1 MLDYPVLLLFPAAL
15 MIAAVSDVLTMT
27 IPNRLSLALIA
38 AFPIAAFMAGLPM
51 ATALM
56 HLAAFAIVLVLCFGL
71 FSVNLLGGGDAKLLA
86 TSALWIGMDQLLPF
100 VVMVTLFGGALAVL
114 ILAFRRLPVSALP
127 VPEWTLRLQKS
138 GGGIPYGLAIC
149 AGGLYI
155 YPKTEIFRA
164 LVV

>member
-1 MLDYPVLLLFPAAL
+1 MLDYPVLLLFPVAL
-15 MIAAVSDVLTMT
+15 MIAAVSDIMTMT

-56 HLAAFAIVLVLCFGL
+56 HLAAFAIVLALCFGL

-86 TSALWIGMDQLLPF
+86 SASLWIGMSQLVPF
-100 VVMVTLFGGALAVL
+100 VIWVTLFGGGLALIV
-114 ILAFRRLPVSALP
+114 LAFRSFPVSALP
-127 VPEWTLRLQKS
+127 VPEWAIRLHKS

-164 LVV
+164 LVA